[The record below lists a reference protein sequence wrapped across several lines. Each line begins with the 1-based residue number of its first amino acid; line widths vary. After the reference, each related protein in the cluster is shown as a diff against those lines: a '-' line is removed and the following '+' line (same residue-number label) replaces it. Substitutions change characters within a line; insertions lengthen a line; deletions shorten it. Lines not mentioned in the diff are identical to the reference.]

1 LIYICIINFLLI
13 VVSNICKIFLSSTF
27 LIKFDVGL
35 QELWDERD
43 GLLGRGEHA
52 LQREEEQH
60 AGQDT
65 RQEEGLGVQLLRHI
79 LHPTSVYSGTPP
91 PYTTP
96 YIIVFLTEKKI

>member
-1 LIYICIINFLLI
+1 MA
-13 VVSNICKIFLSSTF
+13 NIRRILRSTF
-27 LIKFDVGL
+27 LLETVAL

-65 RQEEGLGVQLLRHI
+65 RQEEGLGGA
-79 LHPTSVYSGTPP
+79 PTYPA
-91 PYTTP
+91 PYT
-96 YIIVFLTEKKI
+96 IIFLTEKKI